1 MLNIQNIMSKHFFLL
16 LASAFLFA
24 GCEKDFKAKDL
35 NAASDYVSDDA
46 RSSKPNIILILADDV
61 GYEIP
66 TYTGGQSYKTPNL
79 DKLSKAGMQFTQCY
93 SSPMCSPSR
102 VMLLTGK
109 YNFRNYTGWGALAL
123 DQRTFGNML
132 KTAGYNTYIAGKWQ
146 LDNGDIGVQT
156 FGFDKSIIFEPFED
170 IKNNHD
176 ESPLTKGRYKSPELY
191 VNGTYLNPSSVIGKY
206 CDDILVDSITS
217 YAAQSKAQRKPFF
230 IYYPMSL
237 AHDPFSPTPDDPE
250 YASWDP
256 TLDISDTS
264 FFPSMI
270 KYMDKK
276 IGQVI
281 NRFDSMNLTKN
292 TIFLFI
298 GDNGTPHFIYSQY
311 KGQTIQG
318 GKKQTNV
325 WGTHVPMLVYWKGK
339 IAPGSVNNNLV
350 DFTDFLSSLADIA
363 NTPKPTTYGQLDG
376 VSFYPSLSSPTTH
389 IRDWVFCHYD
399 NDRHSDQPLYRFANN
414 ATYKLYDSSGYFYN
428 MVTDPDEEHNIPVGS
443 MTPRTTSN
451 KKLFSIY
458 YGFAAL
464 VGKRFL

>member
-1 MLNIQNIMSKHFFLL
+1 MHKYFLIL
-16 LASAFLFA
+16 FVASFLFA
-24 GCEKDFKAKDL
+24 GCEKDFKAKDV
-35 NAASDYVSDDA
+35 NAATGYDSEDA
-46 RSSKPNIILILADDV
+46 RSSKPNIVLILADDV

-66 TYTGGQSYKTPNL
+66 TYTGGQSYNTPNL
-79 DKLSKAGMQFTQCY
+79 NKLAKAGMQFTQCY

-109 YNFRNYTGWGALAL
+109 YNFRNYTGWGALTL
-123 DQRTFGNML
+123 DQRTFGNMM
-132 KTAGYNTYIAGKWQ
+132 KTAGYDTYIAGKWQ
-146 LDNGDIGVQT
+146 LDNGDLGVHT
-156 FGFDKSIIFEPFED
+156 FGFDNYIIFEPYED
-170 IKNNHD
+170 IQHNHD
-176 ESPLTKGRYKSPELY
+176 ASPLTIGRYKSPELLS
-191 VNGTYLNPSSVIGKY
+191 NGAYLDPSKVIGKY

-217 YAAQSKAQRKPFF
+217 YAARSKANKKPFF

-256 TLDISDTS
+256 TTGNSDTA

-270 KYMDKK
+270 NYMDKK

-339 IAPGSVNNNLV
+339 VAPGSVNNNLV

-376 VSFYPSLSSPTTH
+376 VSFYPSLSNPSMH

-414 ATYKLYDSSGYFYN
+414 TTYKLYDSTNYFYN
-428 MVTDPDEEHNIPVGS
+428 IAIDPGEQHIIPVS
-443 MTPRTTSN
+443 DMTPEELQTKSYFRHIIDSLHN
-451 KKLFSIY
+451 
-458 YGFAAL
+458 
-464 VGKRFL
+464 